1 MIPQKIH
8 IAIAKSM
15 TKICQKPNG
24 FSAPVDGERSA
35 DGESSEGSEGSVE
48 IRLGEAAGV
57 HKISKKRLL
66 VSYIYIYIHEYSI
79 YTYEYNLYIYT

>member
-1 MIPQKIH
+1 MMMMMMIPQKIH

-15 TKICQKPNG
+15 TKMPKPNG

-35 DGESSEGSEGSVE
+35 DGESSEGSVRGLCEKMVE

-57 HKISKKRLL
+57 HKISKNRWL
-66 VSYIYIYIHEYSI
+66 VS
-79 YTYEYNLYIYT
+79 T